1 MYLDVDFCTKDDIK
15 NKTGHKTPEYF
26 PEFFF
31 WKILLKIKNTVTK
44 QQGCYLQV
52 WHDHCQR
59 YIKDIDIPSSPYI
72 YLKELFFSK
81 ALGPENLKTTTWFSS
96 FALMY
101 KFCTNTILKSPNH
114 IISTSWVS
122 PLLYITS
129 YILYTIIYHINML
142 RKHIIIY
149 FILYIICYHYIS
161 YRHAE

>member
-101 KFCTNTILKSPNH
+101 RILHKYYAQITKSY
-114 IISTSWVS
+114 
-122 PLLYITS
+122 YIDKLS
-129 YILYTIIYHINML
+129 
-142 RKHIIIY
+142 KPIIIY
-149 FILYIICYHYIS
+149 NILYIIYYYIS
-161 YRHAE
+161 Y